1 MVPPLFLLPI
11 VAFASPAESFALGT
25 PSNLS
30 TLPSIVLPPSAPL
43 RATRADLAS
52 REYQLE
58 ELEDREE
65 CETEVWLND
74 DGSVTLG
81 PSNGPKIQEYEADW
95 YLLETAGEEDRPFRM
110 RLTRRY
116 ESPSSV
122 KSNAGDTT
130 YSVKREF
137 WGNVETVGE

>member
-1 MVPPLFLLPI
+1 
-11 VAFASPAESFALGT
+11 
-25 PSNLS
+25 
-30 TLPSIVLPPSAPL
+30 
-43 RATRADLAS
+43 TRADLAS

-65 CETEVWLND
+65 CETEVWLNA

-81 PSNGPKIQEYEADW
+81 PSNGPKVAEYEGDW
-95 YLLETAGEEDRPFRM
+95 HLLETAGEEDRPFRM

-137 WGNVETVGE
+137 WGNVEMVGESVAVTGRTHGNPDPAEENPELGYFALIDAASSEGVEGERSST